1 MSNRYPDPKTSMD
14 FTTHTVHE
22 VFIDLN
28 REAVL
33 HTAKDADAVII
44 RVQTFGP
51 NGRPTTR
58 SLRIPVDAL
67 REPPLPTEWDN

>member
-1 MSNRYPDPKTSMD
+1 MPIPKNAMEFTS
-14 FTTHTVHE
+14 HAVHE
-22 VFIDLN
+22 VYIDLH

-33 HTAKDADAVII
+33 HTAKDAEAVII

-58 SLRIPVDAL
+58 SLRIPTDML
-67 REPPLPTEWDN
+67 REPPAPLEPAWD